1 MSTNEKS
8 GLQRDTLFDEYRVR
22 GVVLDA
28 RVEEDDVTVL
38 DEDVTQPQPDEERI

>member
-1 MSTNEKS
+1 MRIRVCSVIH
-8 GLQRDTLFDEYRVR
+8 LFDESCVR
-22 GVVLDA
+22 GVVLGA

>member
-1 MSTNEKS
+1 MSTNTS
-8 GLQRDTLFDEYRVR
+8 LVLQRDTLLDECRVR

>member
-1 MSTNEKS
+1 MSTNES
-8 GLQRDTLFDEYRVR
+8 LGLQRDTLLDEYRVR
-22 GVVLDA
+22 GVVLGA

>member
-1 MSTNEKS
+1 
-8 GLQRDTLFDEYRVR
+8 LDEYRVR
-22 GVVLDA
+22 GVVLGA